1 MDLKRGNEMD
11 NHFED
16 NKELMSKLDESFREI
31 RSIINTYW
39 GKYSIS
45 GLGITHAR
53 MMTHLSENGPTKASH
68 IADRLYITCG
78 AVTGLSDRLLELGF
92 VTREKDIHDR
102 RVVLL
107 KLSEDGE
114 KHVEQI
120 KAVRKNLMIHLF
132 EGLTSE
138 EMESSIYLFEKMKQN
153 MIIFNSTDKE

>member
-1 MDLKRGNEMD
+1 MD

-16 NKELMSKLDESFREI
+16 NEELMNRLDESFREI

-53 MMTHLSENGPTKASH
+53 MMTQLSENGPTKASH
-68 IADRLYITCG
+68 IADKLYITCG
-78 AVTGLSDRLLELGF
+78 AVTGLSDRLIELGF
-92 VTREKDIHDR
+92 VTREKDMHDR

-107 KLSEDGE
+107 KLSEVGE

-132 EGLTSE
+132 AGLTSE
-138 EMESSIYLFEKMKQN
+138 EMENGMYLFNKMKQN
-153 MIIFNSTDKE
+153 MVNFNSTGKE